1 MIHFSKLLAAVAGG
15 ALLPLVLAAQEGK
28 GTSCPRDP
36 ARAVTEKG
44 VVRNVTGDPP
54 CRLVFRKTGVRLTAT
69 PDGSWPDPGPTVVK
83 DGHGRYYSA
92 NADGWLSTISVWSAD
107 GAYLASF
114 GSSGE
119 GPGEFRGW
127 YLSLFVDP
135 ADSLHVHDAANWT
148 VFSPAQEFVRQA
160 PSGWMGSGGPLR
172 MEETIVLLYDGRILA
187 SNGHPSSGDAYF
199 RMVNG
204 DGTLEYTFG
213 TAEDGTGAS
222 GDYGHDRAIAYNRGH
237 AGFWAAPSIEGAS
250 GYVLEHW
257 SIESQTPDIVQSLR
271 RRQPWFRWTGDSIT
285 SSWVGELHITADGLL
300 YVVVVRPS
308 EEYVEAMKRYE
319 HLKEEGGG
327 GRWTPEI
334 QEEIEALDETLV
346 HFVVEVIDTRSAT
359 LLASDAY
366 LLGDIM
372 RGNPVL
378 PQGLFRNEMTG
389 YVYGVGEDGLPY
401 VDIVEGV
408 LERK

>member
-1 MIHFSKLLAAVAGG
+1 MIHYSGLLVAMVAG
-15 ALLPLVLAAQEGK
+15 ALAPMVLAAQQSEAAP
-28 GTSCPRDP
+28 CPREP
-36 ARAVTEKG
+36 SRAITEKG
-44 VVRNVTGDPP
+44 VVRDVTGDPP
-54 CRLVFRKTGVRLTAT
+54 CRLVFRKTGVRLTAA

-92 NADGWLSTISVWSAD
+92 NADGWSSTISVWSAD

-127 YLSLFVDP
+127 HLSLFVDP

-148 VFSPAQEFVRQA
+148 VFSPAQEFVRRA
-160 PSGWMGSGGPLR
+160 PSSWMGSGGTLR
-172 MEETIVLLYDGRILA
+172 MQETIVLLYDGILA
-187 SNGHPSSGDAYF
+187 SNAHPSTGDVHF
-199 RMVNG
+199 RMVNR
-204 DGTLEYTFG
+204 DGTLGYTFG

-222 GDYGHDRAIAYNRGH
+222 GDHGHDRAIAYRRGS

-250 GYVLEHW
+250 GYVLEQW
-257 SIESQTPDIVQSLR
+257 SLEPQTPDIVQSLR
-271 RRQPWFRWTGDSIT
+271 RRQPWFKWTGDPTT
-285 SSWVGELHITADGLL
+285 SSRVGELHITADGLL
-300 YVVVVRPS
+300 YVVVLRPS

-319 HLKEEGGG
+319 HLREEGGHA
-327 GRWTPEI
+327 RWTPEL
-334 QEEIEALDETLV
+334 QAEIEALDETLV

-389 YVYGVGEDGLPY
+389 YIYGVGEDGLPY

-408 LERK
+408 VERK